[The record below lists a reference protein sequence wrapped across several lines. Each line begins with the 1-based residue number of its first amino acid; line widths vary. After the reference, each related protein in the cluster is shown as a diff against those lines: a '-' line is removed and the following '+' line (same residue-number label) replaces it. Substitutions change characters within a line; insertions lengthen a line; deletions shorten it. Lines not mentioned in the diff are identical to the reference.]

1 MTGALSGTLWR
12 PVGAVVDK
20 GVWEAVT
27 VELSDVVE
35 ELASEVVDRRVHS
48 MVETTVWGSVFEEMK
63 ELR

>member
-1 MTGALSGTLWR
+1 
-12 PVGAVVDK
+12 VGAVVDK